1 MIDVFS
7 LSVEEMA
14 SKIKDGLLTSV
25 EICEKYIERIQ
36 KFEKAI
42 KAWAHFDK
50 KILLEKASDAD
61 EHRKSGKPLGKL
73 HGVPV
78 AIKDIIGTVD
88 MPTAF
93 AQRVFTALISAG
105 VSNCGPLNQA

>member
-14 SKIKDGLLTSV
+14 SKIKDGQLTSV
-25 EICEKYIERIQ
+25 EICEKYIERIK

-50 KILLEKASDAD
+50 K
-61 EHRKSGKPLGKL
+61 
-73 HGVPV
+73 
-78 AIKDIIGTVD
+78 
-88 MPTAF
+88 F
-93 AQRVFTALISAG
+93 Y
-105 VSNCGPLNQA
+105 